1 MRYAA
6 WAIGL
11 LGIAVWLFG
20 EFVGLKVP
28 LNAIIGIPV
37 AIAGAVLEV
46 IARKQKA

>member
-11 LGIAVWLFG
+11 LGIAIWSFG

-28 LNAIIGIPV
+28 LNAVIGIPV
-37 AIAGAVLEV
+37 GIAGAVLEV
-46 IARKQKA
+46 IARKRNA